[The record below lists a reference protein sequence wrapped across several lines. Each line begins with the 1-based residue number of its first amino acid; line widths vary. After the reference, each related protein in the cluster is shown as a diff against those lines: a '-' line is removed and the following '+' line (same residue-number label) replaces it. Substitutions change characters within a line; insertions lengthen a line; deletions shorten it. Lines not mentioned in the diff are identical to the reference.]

1 MISLIMFFSSLQLN
15 HFFLKGSL
23 HLLHLANLQVKI
35 LNILIELPATNLKSL
50 DLLSFLHYQGISYL
64 ILTLKTL
71 DFSCLF
77 RESLIE

>member
-1 MISLIMFFSSLQLN
+1 MISLIMFFSRLQLN

-50 DLLSFLHYQGISYL
+50 DLLSFLHNQGTSYL
-64 ILTLKTL
+64 ILSLKTL